1 VQTESDT
8 KALEF
13 TLALKQKPVRLGQ
26 RDFGK
31 TNDVASAKLYRDAKI
46 DGDHVRD
53 FRVTAD
59 WLAISQK

>member
-1 VQTESDT
+1 MQTESDT

-13 TLALKQKPVRLGQ
+13 TLSLKQKPVRLGQ

-31 TNDVASAKLYRDAKI
+31 TNDVASTKLCGDAKI

-53 FRVTAD
+53 FRITTD
-59 WLAISQK
+59 GLAISQK